1 MSSVVNQSHSEA
13 LLRAE
18 DLGRIASGKTIL
30 SGIAFEVQT
39 GELLGIVGPSGS
51 GKSSLLRLL
60 NRLDEPSTGTV
71 LLDDLDYRQLPP
83 RELRRRIGMV
93 MQRPFLFPGDVAT
106 NLRFGPAQRGEAL
119 PQDEIASLLER
130 VGLAG
135 FAAQEVSVL
144 SGGEQQRVS
153 LARTLANRPEV
164 LLLDEP
170 TSALDEQSK
179 QGIEELVGALVRD
192 HGLTCVMV
200 THDRDQARRMC
211 HRVIVLEAGRLVQ
224 SGLTVEVLGA

>member
-1 MSSVVNQSHSEA
+1 MSSAAIRSPSEA
-13 LLRAE
+13 VLRTE
-18 DLGRIASGKTIL
+18 DLGRIVAGKTIL
-30 SGIAFEVQT
+30 SGISFEVQT

-71 LLDDLDYRQLPP
+71 FLDDLDYRQLPP

-106 NLRFGPAQRGEAL
+106 NLRFGPAQRGEAM
-119 PQDEIASLLER
+119 PQDEIAILLER